1 MGLGG
6 RKARTTLMV
15 LTVTIGA
22 LLATSTGWADVY
34 PGSIFDLSFRYTT
47 YKPQLHAKEWLAV
60 TGEPLSATA
69 GAKIFAKGGNSV
81 DAAAA
86 MLAAVCVLNDSIS
99 FGGETPALIYDPV
112 KKKVF
117 AINGQGLAPTG
128 ATPEYFRSKKL
139 DFPPGYGPLAAT
151 TPGTPGAL
159 IVMLAEF
166 GTMSLKEVL
175 EPAIDLA
182 EGYPIEKQTAAIYA
196 ENKAQF
202 EKWSYSK
209 EIFLPGGQA
218 PEPGQI
224 FVQKDLANM
233 FRKLVEAEQKALKA
247 KKNRKQ
253 AMMAAYDRFYKGD
266 IAVEYVRASQE
277 YGGLHTMED
286 MAKTKVRVEEPLTV
300 SYRGIDVY
308 KCNSWTQGPTLLQML
323 NILEGF
329 DIKSMKH
336 NSPEYIHTIYQV
348 MNLAYADRDFYY
360 GDPDST
366 PKTPMKGLLSKEY
379 AAERRKLINWEKN
392 SPVVLPGDPYPYQ
405 GEKNPFEDILKEN
418 KVIRESYA
426 GLDMPDGTGERQTH
440 MGTTSIVAADK
451 KGWLVSVTPSGGWP
465 PAFIAG
471 KTGVGMSQRMQ
482 QFVLDPTLNPFNVV
496 APGKRPR
503 ITITPSL
510 ALKDGL
516 PYLAWSLPGGDVQ
529 EQMLLQFFLDVV
541 EFGLDLQ
548 DATEAP
554 KFEAFQM
561 QGSFGNHPA
570 FPGRISLDT
579 RIPKETF
586 EALATRGYKP
596 VYWKGGVRGEHAGAL
611 STLRVDQKHKT
622 FEGGQGLPDGQW
634 SGIRY
639 GIGW

>member
-1 MGLGG
+1 
-6 RKARTTLMV
+6 

-22 LLATSTGWADVY
+22 FLATSTGWADVY

-47 YKPQLHAKEWLAV
+47 YKPQLHGKEWMAV
-60 TGEPLSATA
+60 TGEPLSAMA
-69 GAKIFAKGGNSV
+69 GAKIFVKGGNAA

-99 FGGETPALIYDPV
+99 FGGETPALVYDPV
-112 KKKVF
+112 RKKVF

-128 ATPEYFRSKKL
+128 ATPEFFRSKGM

-166 GTMSLKEVL
+166 GTMSLKDVL
-175 EPAIDLA
+175 APAIDLA
-182 EGYPIEKQTAAIYA
+182 EGYPIEKQTAAIYG

-202 EKWSYSK
+202 EKWAYSK
-209 EIFLPGGQA
+209 EVFLPGGQV

-224 FVQKDLANM
+224 IVQKDLANM

-253 AMMAAYDRFYKGD
+253 ALMAAHDRFYKGD
-266 IAVEYVRASQE
+266 IAAEYVRASRE
-277 YGGLHTMED
+277 YGGLHTLED
-286 MAKTKVRVEEPLTV
+286 LAKTKARVEEPLHV
-300 SYRGIDVY
+300 NYRGIDVY

-392 SPVVLPGDPYPYQ
+392 NPVVLPGDPYPYQ
-405 GEKNPFEDILKEN
+405 GEKNPFEDLLKEN

-426 GLDMPDGTGERQTH
+426 SLDIPEGMGEYQTH

-482 QFVLDPTLNPFNVV
+482 QFVLDRALNPFNVV

-503 ITITPSL
+503 ITITPSM
-510 ALKDGL
+510 ALKDGV
-516 PYLAWSLPGGDVQ
+516 PYLAFALPGGDVQ

-541 EFGLDLQ
+541 EFGYDLQ

-579 RIPKETF
+579 RISKDVF
-586 EALATRGYKP
+586 DALATKGYKP
-596 VYWKGGVRGEHAGAL
+596 VYWKGGVKGEHAGAF
-611 STLRVDQKHKT
+611 STLRVDHKHKSL
-622 FEGGQGLPDGQW
+622 EGGQGLPDGQW
-634 SGIRY
+634 SGVRY